1 MGTGIWCM
9 TGKSDGV
16 ERVVWYVG
24 AVRICEIVGTVC
36 KLQVQ
41 IAIFP
46 RFCGIPGNYSE
57 IEKKGEKSGNEH
69 ILPAIQGKYRE
80 NIALWFVP

>member
-41 IAIFP
+41 P
-46 RFCGIPGNYSE
+46 
-57 IEKKGEKSGNEH
+57 
-69 ILPAIQGKYRE
+69 
-80 NIALWFVP
+80 V

>member
-1 MGTGIWCM
+1 MFGVRVMGCVRGRGRGVQGMGTGIWCM

-36 KLQVQ
+36 KLQVHS
-41 IAIFP
+41 ISA
-46 RFCGIPGNYSE
+46 
-57 IEKKGEKSGNEH
+57 
-69 ILPAIQGKYRE
+69 
-80 NIALWFVP
+80 